1 MARHWKLAS
10 SIAVAGLAG
19 LLAVGPMASIA
30 FGDAISDRKQN
41 RKDTAEQMKAMKA
54 IVDANGPAAGV
65 VAPAK
70 KVVDLEATFV
80 KDFPAGSD
88 KGDTKALP
96 VVWSDW
102 KGFETASHNLTAQA
116 TKMAEL
122 GQAGNMDAVKAQF
135 AEMGKACG
143 GCHNTYRAK

>member
-1 MARHWKLAS
+1 MARFWQLAS
-10 SIAVAGLAG
+10 TIAVAAV
-19 LLAVGPMASIA
+19 LAVGPMASIA
-30 FGDAISDRKQN
+30 LGDAISDRKDN
-41 RKDTAEQMKAMKA
+41 RKQMGDQMKALKA
-54 IVDANGPAAGV
+54 VVDANGPATGV
-65 VAPAK
+65 VAPARK
-70 KVVDLEATFV
+70 MVELEGSFE
-80 KDFPAGSD
+80 KQFPQGSD

-102 KGFETASHNLTAQA
+102 KGFETASHNMSAQA

>member
-1 MARHWKLAS
+1 MARVWQLAS
-10 SIAVAGLAG
+10 SIAIAGMVG
-19 LLAVGPMASIA
+19 ILAVGPVASVA
-30 FGDAISDRKQN
+30 LGDAISDRKQN
-41 RKDTAEQMKAMKA
+41 RKDTADQMKALKA
-54 IVDANGPAAGV
+54 VVDANGPAAGV

-70 KVVDLEATFV
+70 KIVDLEATFV
-80 KDFPAGSD
+80 KEFPAGSD

-102 KGFETASHNLTAQA
+102 KGFEASSHNLTTQA

-122 GQAGNMDAVKAQF
+122 GAAGNMDAVKAQF